1 MLALA
6 GSGAVAYRR
15 RRAAAVLTPT
25 QRADQLAAERL
36 RAEAALELAVEREAA
51 ELAGQVRAASAQR
64 EQDVADQEGDH
75 AGVHEMDDRST
86 PGSNQ
91 ADQADVD
98 PNGEILTPRLST

>member
-1 MLALA
+1 M
-6 GSGAVAYRR
+6 
-15 RRAAAVLTPT
+15 
-25 QRADQLAAERL
+25 
-36 RAEAALELAVEREAA
+36 EREAA
-51 ELAGQVRAASAQR
+51 ELASQERAASAQR
-64 EQDVADQEGDH
+64 VQDVVGQEEDH